1 MFDEFICV
9 SFIPGE
15 FEKLQTILT
24 ELGNQEFLFE
34 SINILILILIILMI
48 NYCYWYSKG
57 CYDVSS
63 TCTLKNTNASSD
75 CATSFPSPMICN
87 DFGYIVSL

>member
-48 NYCYWYSKG
+48 NYCY
-57 CYDVSS
+57 
-63 TCTLKNTNASSD
+63 
-75 CATSFPSPMICN
+75 
-87 DFGYIVSL
+87 